1 MSMEKLNLLKDKESK
16 VFFHYLVPAVCST
29 LVTSVYLLV
38 DTLII
43 GQGVGALGIS
53 ALNIFMPF
61 FLLFNGI
68 GLLFGIGS
76 GILISSE
83 DGMGNK
89 KKANQYF
96 ATGFVSIL
104 SIAIILGLI
113 WNYYLQP
120 LCVILGANS
129 DTIDLVLEYG
139 KCIMAFA
146 PVFMMSNYFA
156 PIVRNM
162 KNPKLVMCA
171 VLTGSVLNVILD
183 YVFVFPMDMG
193 MFGAAAATVIGS
205 LTTLLVLSTHFIKK
219 QNRVKI
225 NKETISLNLLAP
237 IFKCG
242 FSSLIMEVASGF
254 VIFIFNIQILKY
266 IGNNGIV
273 VYGII
278 SNCVLV
284 GLALFNGVAQAAQP
298 IIATNFGAGLNT
310 RVKKVLKYAL
320 ITTTIIGV
328 SLFAVVFLFTGQIIK
343 VFVQANSEILSV
355 GIPALRLYLSA
366 FCIMNINILI
376 SGYFQSVGKEK
387 IAIYV
392 SIVRGF
398 LLNIILAFVL
408 PSVLPATILW
418 AIVPLS
424 ELITLIGIA
433 FYAKNSSTI
442 ENTALNEEFISA

>member
-1 MSMEKLNLLKDKESK
+1 MEKLNLLKDKESK

-328 SLFAVVFLFTGQIIK
+328 SLFAVVFLFTEQIIK

-376 SGYFQSVGKEK
+376 SSYFQSVGKEK
-387 IAIYV
+387 VAIYI
-392 SIVRGF
+392 SIIRGF
-398 LLNIILAFVL
+398 LLNIVLAFLL
-408 PSVLPATILW
+408 PSVLPSTVLW
-418 AIVPLS
+418 VVVPVS
-424 ELITLIGIA
+424 ELITLVCITV
-433 FYAKNSSTI
+433 YAKRNTSF
-442 ENTALNEEFISA
+442 ENTSLNKELISA

>member
-1 MSMEKLNLLKDKESK
+1 MEKLNLLKDKESK
-16 VFFHYLVPAVCST
+16 VFFHYLIPAICST

-376 SGYFQSVGKEK
+376 SSYFQSVGKEK
-387 IAIYV
+387 VAIYI
-392 SIVRGF
+392 SIIRGF
-398 LLNIILAFVL
+398 LLNIVLAFLL
-408 PSVLPATILW
+408 PSVLPSTVLW
-418 AIVPLS
+418 VVVPVS
-424 ELITLIGIA
+424 ELITLVCITV
-433 FYAKNSSTI
+433 YAKRNTSF
-442 ENTALNEEFISA
+442 ENTSLNKELISA

>member
-1 MSMEKLNLLKDKESK
+1 MEKLNLLRDKESK
-16 VFFHYLVPAVCST
+16 VFFHYLIPAICST

-61 FLLFNGI
+61 FLIFNGL

-76 GILISSE
+76 GILISAE

-89 KKANQYF
+89 KKSNQYF
-96 ATGFVSIL
+96 ITGLVSVVSLALVL
-104 SIAIILGLI
+104 SLI
-113 WNYYLQP
+113 WNHYLES
-120 LCVILGANS
+120 LCIFLGAND
-129 DTIDLVLEYG
+129 DTIGLVLEYG
-139 KCIMAFA
+139 KCII
-146 PVFMMSNYFA
+146 VFIMSNYLA
-156 PIVRNM
+156 PIIRNM
-162 KNPKLVMCA
+162 KNPKLVMCG
-171 VLTGSVLNVILD
+171 VLTGSFLNIILD
-183 YVFVFPMDMG
+183 YVFVFPLDMG
-193 MFGAAAATVIGS
+193 MFGAALATVIGS
-205 LTTLLVLSTHFIKK
+205 VTTVLVLSTHFIKK

-225 NKETISLNLLAP
+225 NKETISLKLVTP
-237 IFKCG
+237 ILKCG
-242 FSSLIMEVASGF
+242 FSSLIMEVANGF

-298 IIATNFGAGLNT
+298 IIATNFGAKESA
-310 RVKKVLKYAL
+310 RVKKVLKYAM
-320 ITTTIIGV
+320 ITTTIIGI
-328 SLFAVVFLFTGQIIK
+328 SLFAVVFLFTGQVIQI
-343 VFVQANSEILSV
+343 FVKANAEILSV

-433 FYAKNSSTI
+433 FYAKNSSAI
-442 ENTALNEEFISA
+442 ENTALNKEFISA

>member
-1 MSMEKLNLLKDKESK
+1 MEKLNLLKDKESK

-376 SGYFQSVGKEK
+376 SSYFQSVGKEK
-387 IAIYV
+387 VAIYI
-392 SIVRGF
+392 SIIRGF
-398 LLNIILAFVL
+398 LLNIVLAFLL
-408 PSVLPATILW
+408 PSVLPATVLW
-418 AIVPLS
+418 VVVPVS
-424 ELITLIGIA
+424 ELITLVCITV
-433 FYAKNSSTI
+433 YAKRNTSF
-442 ENTALNEEFISA
+442 ENTSLNKELISA

>member
-1 MSMEKLNLLKDKESK
+1 MEKLNLLKDKESK

-76 GILISSE
+76 GNLISSE

-113 WNYYLQP
+113 WNYYLES

-129 DTIDLVLEYG
+129 NTIDLVLEYG

-376 SGYFQSVGKEK
+376 SSYFQSVGKEK
-387 IAIYV
+387 VAIYI
-392 SIVRGF
+392 SIIRGF
-398 LLNIILAFVL
+398 LLNIVLAFVL
-408 PSVLPATILW
+408 PSVLPATVLW
-418 AIVPLS
+418 VVVPVS
-424 ELITLIGIA
+424 ELITLVCITV
-433 FYAKNSSTI
+433 YAKRNTSF
-442 ENTALNEEFISA
+442 ENTSLNKELISA

>member
-1 MSMEKLNLLKDKESK
+1 MEKLNLLRDKESK
-16 VFFHYLVPAVCST
+16 VFFHYLIPAVCST

-76 GILISSE
+76 GILISAE

-96 ATGFVSIL
+96 ITGFVSIL
-104 SIAIILGLI
+104 TVAIILCLI
-113 WNYYLQP
+113 WNHYLEP

-129 DTIDLVLEYG
+129 DTINLVLEYG
-139 KCIMAFA
+139 KCIMMFA

-156 PIVRNM
+156 PIIRNM

-171 VLTGSVLNVILD
+171 VLTGSLLNIVLD
-183 YVFVFPMDMG
+183 YVFVFPMNMG

-205 LTTLLVLSTHFIKK
+205 ATTLLVLSTHFIKK

-237 IFKCG
+237 ILKCG
-242 FSSLIMEVASGF
+242 FSSLIMEVANGF

-298 IIATNFGAGLNT
+298 IIATNFGAGLNA
-310 RVKKVLKYAL
+310 RVKKVLKYAM
-320 ITTTIIGV
+320 TTTAIIGF
-328 SLFAVVFLFTGQIIK
+328 SLFAVVFLFTGQVIQ
-343 VFVQANSEILSV
+343 VFVKANAEILAV
-355 GIPALRLYLSA
+355 GIPALRIYLSA
-366 FCIMNINILI
+366 FCIMNINILV
-376 SGYFQSVGKEK
+376 SSYFQSVGKEK
-387 IAIYV
+387 V
-392 SIVRGF
+392 SIYISIIRGF
-398 LLNIILAFVL
+398 LLNIVLAFVL

-418 AIVPLS
+418 AVVPLS
-424 ELITLIGIA
+424 ELITLIFIA
-433 FYAKNSSTI
+433 FYAKRSTDI
-442 ENTALNEEFISA
+442 ENSVLNEEVVSA

>member
-1 MSMEKLNLLKDKESK
+1 MEKLNLLRDKESK
-16 VFFHYLVPAVCST
+16 VFFHYLIPAICST

-376 SGYFQSVGKEK
+376 SSYFQSVGKEK
-387 IAIYV
+387 VAIYI
-392 SIVRGF
+392 SIIRGF
-398 LLNIILAFVL
+398 LLNIVLAFLL
-408 PSVLPATILW
+408 PSVLPSTVLW
-418 AIVPLS
+418 VVVPVS
-424 ELITLIGIA
+424 ELITLVCITV
-433 FYAKNSSTI
+433 YAKRNTSF
-442 ENTALNEEFISA
+442 ENTSLNKELISA

>member
-1 MSMEKLNLLKDKESK
+1 MEKLNLLKDKESK
-16 VFFHYLVPAVCST
+16 VFFHYLIPAVCST

-76 GILISSE
+76 GILISAE

-113 WNYYLQP
+113 WNHYLEP

-183 YVFVFPMDMG
+183 YVFVFPMNMG

-205 LTTLLVLSTHFIKK
+205 ATTLLVLSTHFIKK

-237 IFKCG
+237 ILKCG
-242 FSSLIMEVASGF
+242 FSSLIMEVANGF

-298 IIATNFGAGLNT
+298 IIATNFGAGLNA
-310 RVKKVLKYAL
+310 RVKKVLKYAM
-320 ITTTIIGV
+320 ITTAIIGF
-328 SLFAVVFLFTGQIIK
+328 SLFAVVFLFTGQVIQ
-343 VFVQANSEILSV
+343 VFVKANAEILAV
-355 GIPALRLYLSA
+355 GIPALRIYLSA
-366 FCIMNINILI
+366 FCIMNINILV
-376 SGYFQSVGKEK
+376 SSYFQSVGKEK
-387 IAIYV
+387 V
-392 SIVRGF
+392 SIYISIIRGF
-398 LLNIILAFVL
+398 LLNIVLAFVL

-418 AIVPLS
+418 AVVPLS
-424 ELITLIGIA
+424 ELITLIFIA
-433 FYAKNSSTI
+433 FYAKRSTDLENSV
-442 ENTALNEEFISA
+442 LNEEVVSA

>member
-1 MSMEKLNLLKDKESK
+1 MEKLNLLKDKESK

-156 PIVRNM
+156 PTVRNM

>member
-1 MSMEKLNLLKDKESK
+1 MEKLNLLKDKESK

-113 WNYYLQP
+113 WNYYLES

-129 DTIDLVLEYG
+129 NTIDLVLEYG

-376 SGYFQSVGKEK
+376 SSYFQSVGKEK
-387 IAIYV
+387 VAIYISTRFQYNKRILIKHSV
-392 SIVRGF
+392 GICTSICTSC
-398 LLNIILAFVL
+398 N
-408 PSVLPATILW
+408 S
-418 AIVPLS
+418 
-424 ELITLIGIA
+424 TLG
-433 FYAKNSSTI
+433 SS
-442 ENTALNEEFISA
+442 SSK

>member
-1 MSMEKLNLLKDKESK
+1 MEKLNLLKDKESK

-113 WNYYLQP
+113 WNYYLES
-120 LCVILGANS
+120 LCIILGANS

-376 SGYFQSVGKEK
+376 SSYFQSVGKEK

>member
-1 MSMEKLNLLKDKESK
+1 MEKLNLLKDKESK

-376 SGYFQSVGKEK
+376 SSYFQSVGKEK

>member
-1 MSMEKLNLLKDKESK
+1 MEKLNLLRDKESK
-16 VFFHYLVPAVCST
+16 VFFHYLIPAVCST

-76 GILISSE
+76 GILISAE

-96 ATGFVSIL
+96 ITGFVSIL
-104 SIAIILGLI
+104 TVAIILCLI
-113 WNYYLQP
+113 WNHYLEP

-129 DTIDLVLEYG
+129 DTINLVLEYG
-139 KCIMAFA
+139 KCIMMFA

-156 PIVRNM
+156 PIIRNM

-171 VLTGSVLNVILD
+171 VLTGSLLNIVLD
-183 YVFVFPMDMG
+183 YVFVFPMNMG

-205 LTTLLVLSTHFIKK
+205 ATTLLVLSTHFIKK

-237 IFKCG
+237 ILKCG
-242 FSSLIMEVASGF
+242 FSSLIMEVANGF

-298 IIATNFGAGLNT
+298 IIATNFGAGLNA
-310 RVKKVLKYAL
+310 RVKKVLKYAM
-320 ITTTIIGV
+320 ITTAIIGF
-328 SLFAVVFLFTGQIIK
+328 SLFAVVFLFTGQVIQ
-343 VFVQANSEILSV
+343 VFVKANAEILAV
-355 GIPALRLYLSA
+355 GIPALRIYLSA
-366 FCIMNINILI
+366 FCIMNINILV
-376 SGYFQSVGKEK
+376 SSYFQSVGKEK
-387 IAIYV
+387 V
-392 SIVRGF
+392 SIYISIIRGF
-398 LLNIILAFVL
+398 LLNIVLAFVL

-418 AIVPLS
+418 AVVPLS
-424 ELITLIGIA
+424 ELITLIFIA
-433 FYAKNSSTI
+433 FYAKRSTDLENSV
-442 ENTALNEEFISA
+442 LNEEVVSA

>member
-1 MSMEKLNLLKDKESK
+1 MEKLNLLRDKESK
-16 VFFHYLVPAVCST
+16 VFFHYLIPAVCST

-76 GILISSE
+76 GILISAE

-96 ATGFVSIL
+96 ITGFVSIL
-104 SIAIILGLI
+104 TVAIILCLI
-113 WNYYLQP
+113 WNHYLEP

-129 DTIDLVLEYG
+129 DTINLVLEYG
-139 KCIMAFA
+139 KCIMMFA

-156 PIVRNM
+156 PIIRNM

-171 VLTGSVLNVILD
+171 VLTGSLLNIVLD
-183 YVFVFPMDMG
+183 YVFVFPMNMG

-205 LTTLLVLSTHFIKK
+205 ATTLLVLSTHFIKK

-237 IFKCG
+237 ILKCG
-242 FSSLIMEVASGF
+242 FSSLIMEVANGF

-298 IIATNFGAGLNT
+298 IIATNFGAGLNA
-310 RVKKVLKYAL
+310 RVKKVLKYAM
-320 ITTTIIGV
+320 ITTAIIGF
-328 SLFAVVFLFTGQIIK
+328 SLFAVVFLFTGQVIQ
-343 VFVQANSEILSV
+343 VFVKANAEILSV
-355 GIPALRLYLSA
+355 GIPALRIYLSA
-366 FCIMNINILI
+366 FCIMNINILV
-376 SGYFQSVGKEK
+376 SSYFQSVGKEK
-387 IAIYV
+387 V
-392 SIVRGF
+392 SIYISIIRGF
-398 LLNIILAFVL
+398 LLNIVLAFVL

-418 AIVPLS
+418 AVVPLS
-424 ELITLIGIA
+424 ELITLIFIA
-433 FYAKNSSTI
+433 FYAKRSTDI
-442 ENTALNEEFISA
+442 ENSVLNEEVVSA

>member
-1 MSMEKLNLLKDKESK
+1 MEKLNLLKDKESK

-376 SGYFQSVGKEK
+376 SSYFQSVGKEK
-387 IAIYV
+387 VAIYI
-392 SIVRGF
+392 SIIRGF
-398 LLNIILAFVL
+398 LLNIVLAFVL
-408 PSVLPATILW
+408 PSILPATVLW
-418 AIVPLS
+418 VVVPVS
-424 ELITLIGIA
+424 ELITLVCITV
-433 FYAKNSSTI
+433 YAKRNTSF
-442 ENTALNEEFISA
+442 ENTSLNKELISA

>member
-1 MSMEKLNLLKDKESK
+1 MEKLNLLKDKESK
-16 VFFHYLVPAVCST
+16 VFFHYLIPAVCST

-76 GILISSE
+76 GILISAE

-113 WNYYLQP
+113 WNYYLES

-183 YVFVFPMDMG
+183 YVFVFPMNMG

-205 LTTLLVLSTHFIKK
+205 ATTLLVLSTHFIKK

-237 IFKCG
+237 ILKCG
-242 FSSLIMEVASGF
+242 FSSLIMEVANGF

-298 IIATNFGAGLNT
+298 IIATNFGAGLNA
-310 RVKKVLKYAL
+310 RVKKVLKYAM
-320 ITTTIIGV
+320 ITTAIIGF
-328 SLFAVVFLFTGQIIK
+328 SLFAVVFLFTGQVIQ
-343 VFVQANSEILSV
+343 VFVKANAEILAV
-355 GIPALRLYLSA
+355 GIPALRIYLSA
-366 FCIMNINILI
+366 FCIMNINILV
-376 SGYFQSVGKEK
+376 SSYFQSVGKEK
-387 IAIYV
+387 V
-392 SIVRGF
+392 SIYISIIRGF
-398 LLNIILAFVL
+398 LLNIVLAFVL

-418 AIVPLS
+418 AVVPLS
-424 ELITLIGIA
+424 ELITLIFIA
-433 FYAKNSSTI
+433 FYAKRSTDLENSV
-442 ENTALNEEFISA
+442 LNEEVVSA

>member
-1 MSMEKLNLLKDKESK
+1 MEKLNLLKDKESK

-376 SGYFQSVGKEK
+376 SSYFQSVGKEK
-387 IAIYV
+387 VAIYI
-392 SIVRGF
+392 SIIRGF
-398 LLNIILAFVL
+398 LLNIVLAFLL
-408 PSVLPATILW
+408 PSVLPSTVLW
-418 AIVPLS
+418 VVVPVS
-424 ELITLIGIA
+424 ELITLVCITV
-433 FYAKNSSTI
+433 YAKRNTSF
-442 ENTALNEEFISA
+442 ENASLNKELISA

>member
-1 MSMEKLNLLKDKESK
+1 MEKLNLLKDKESK

-83 DGMGNK
+83 DGIGNK

-376 SGYFQSVGKEK
+376 SSYFQSVGKEK
-387 IAIYV
+387 VAIYI
-392 SIVRGF
+392 SIIRGF
-398 LLNIILAFVL
+398 LLNIVLAFLL
-408 PSVLPATILW
+408 PSVLPSTVLW
-418 AIVPLS
+418 VVVPVS
-424 ELITLIGIA
+424 ELITLVCITV
-433 FYAKNSSTI
+433 YAKRNTSF
-442 ENTALNEEFISA
+442 ENTSLNKELISA

>member
-1 MSMEKLNLLKDKESK
+1 MEKLNLLKDKESK

-376 SGYFQSVGKEK
+376 SSYFQSVGKEK
-387 IAIYV
+387 VAIYI
-392 SIVRGF
+392 SIIRGF
-398 LLNIILAFVL
+398 LLNIVLAFLL
-408 PSVLPATILW
+408 PSVLPSTVLW
-418 AIVPLS
+418 VVVPVS
-424 ELITLIGIA
+424 ELITLVCITV
-433 FYAKNSSTI
+433 YAKNSSTI

>member
-1 MSMEKLNLLKDKESK
+1 
-16 VFFHYLVPAVCST
+16 
-29 LVTSVYLLV
+29 
-38 DTLII
+38 
-43 GQGVGALGIS
+43 
-53 ALNIFMPF
+53 MPF

-376 SGYFQSVGKEK
+376 SSYFQSVGKEK
-387 IAIYV
+387 VAIYI
-392 SIVRGF
+392 SIIRGF
-398 LLNIILAFVL
+398 LLNIVLAFLL
-408 PSVLPATILW
+408 PSVLPSTVLW
-418 AIVPLS
+418 VVVPVS
-424 ELITLIGIA
+424 ELITLVCITV
-433 FYAKNSSTI
+433 YAKRNTSF
-442 ENTALNEEFISA
+442 ENTSLNKELISA

>member
-1 MSMEKLNLLKDKESK
+1 
-16 VFFHYLVPAVCST
+16 
-29 LVTSVYLLV
+29 
-38 DTLII
+38 
-43 GQGVGALGIS
+43 GVGALGIS

-76 GILISSE
+76 GILISAE

-96 ATGFVSIL
+96 ITGFVSIL
-104 SIAIILGLI
+104 TVAIILCLI
-113 WNYYLQP
+113 WNHYLEP

-129 DTIDLVLEYG
+129 DTINLVLEYG
-139 KCIMAFA
+139 KCIMMFA

-156 PIVRNM
+156 PIIRNM

-171 VLTGSVLNVILD
+171 VLTGSLLNIVLD
-183 YVFVFPMDMG
+183 YVFVFPMNMG

-205 LTTLLVLSTHFIKK
+205 ATTLLVLSTHFIKK

-237 IFKCG
+237 ILKCG
-242 FSSLIMEVASGF
+242 FSSLIMEVANGF

-298 IIATNFGAGLNT
+298 IIATNFGAGLNA
-310 RVKKVLKYAL
+310 RVKKVLKYAM
-320 ITTTIIGV
+320 ITTAIIGF
-328 SLFAVVFLFTGQIIK
+328 SLFAVVFLFTGQVIQ
-343 VFVQANSEILSV
+343 VFVKANAEILAV
-355 GIPALRLYLSA
+355 GIPALRIYLSA
-366 FCIMNINILI
+366 FCIMNINILV
-376 SGYFQSVGKEK
+376 SSYFQSVGKEK
-387 IAIYV
+387 V
-392 SIVRGF
+392 SIYISIIRGF
-398 LLNIILAFVL
+398 LLNIVLAFVL

-418 AIVPLS
+418 AVVPLS
-424 ELITLIGIA
+424 ELITLIFIA
-433 FYAKNSSTI
+433 FYAKRSTDIKNSV
-442 ENTALNEEFISA
+442 LNEEVVSA

>member
-1 MSMEKLNLLKDKESK
+1 MEKLNLLKDKESK
-16 VFFHYLVPAVCST
+16 VFFHYLIPAVCST

-76 GILISSE
+76 GILISAE

-96 ATGFVSIL
+96 ITGFVSIL
-104 SIAIILGLI
+104 TVAIILCLI
-113 WNYYLQP
+113 WNHYLEP

-129 DTIDLVLEYG
+129 DTINLVLEYG
-139 KCIMAFA
+139 KCIMMFA

-156 PIVRNM
+156 PIIRNM

-171 VLTGSVLNVILD
+171 VLTGSLLNIVLD
-183 YVFVFPMDMG
+183 YVFVFPMNMG

-205 LTTLLVLSTHFIKK
+205 ATTLLVLSTHFIKK

-237 IFKCG
+237 ILKCG
-242 FSSLIMEVASGF
+242 FSSLIMEVANGF

-298 IIATNFGAGLNT
+298 IIATNFGAGLNA
-310 RVKKVLKYAL
+310 RVKKVLKYAM
-320 ITTTIIGV
+320 ITTAIIGF
-328 SLFAVVFLFTGQIIK
+328 SLFAVVFLFTGQVIQ
-343 VFVQANSEILSV
+343 VFVKANAEILAV
-355 GIPALRLYLSA
+355 GIPALRIYLSA
-366 FCIMNINILI
+366 FCIMNINILV
-376 SGYFQSVGKEK
+376 SSYFQSVGKEK
-387 IAIYV
+387 V
-392 SIVRGF
+392 SIYISIIRGF
-398 LLNIILAFVL
+398 LLNIVLAFVL

-418 AIVPLS
+418 AVVPLS
-424 ELITLIGIA
+424 ELITLIFIA
-433 FYAKNSSTI
+433 FYAKRSTDI
-442 ENTALNEEFISA
+442 ENSVLNEEVVSA

>member
-1 MSMEKLNLLKDKESK
+1 MEKLNLLKDKESK

-113 WNYYLQP
+113 WNYYLES

-129 DTIDLVLEYG
+129 NTIDLVLEYG

-355 GIPALRLYLSA
+355 GILALRLYLSA

-376 SGYFQSVGKEK
+376 SSYFQSVGKEK
-387 IAIYV
+387 VAIYI
-392 SIVRGF
+392 SIIRGF
-398 LLNIILAFVL
+398 LLNIVLAFVL
-408 PSVLPATILW
+408 PSVLPATVLW
-418 AIVPLS
+418 VVVPVS
-424 ELITLIGIA
+424 ELITLVCITV
-433 FYAKNSSTI
+433 YAKRNTSF
-442 ENTALNEEFISA
+442 ENTSLNKELISA

>member
-1 MSMEKLNLLKDKESK
+1 MEKLILLKDNESK

-376 SGYFQSVGKEK
+376 SSYFQSVGKEK
-387 IAIYV
+387 VAIYI
-392 SIVRGF
+392 SIIRGF
-398 LLNIILAFVL
+398 LLNIVLAFLL
-408 PSVLPATILW
+408 PSVLPSTVLW
-418 AIVPLS
+418 VVVPVS
-424 ELITLIGIA
+424 ELITLVCITV
-433 FYAKNSSTI
+433 YAKRNTSF
-442 ENTALNEEFISA
+442 ENTSLNKELISA

>member
-1 MSMEKLNLLKDKESK
+1 MEKLNLLKDKESK

-113 WNYYLQP
+113 WNYYLES

-376 SGYFQSVGKEK
+376 SSYFQSVGKEK
-387 IAIYV
+387 VAIYI
-392 SIVRGF
+392 SIIRGF
-398 LLNIILAFVL
+398 LLNIVLAFLL
-408 PSVLPATILW
+408 PSVLPSTVLW
-418 AIVPLS
+418 VVVPVS
-424 ELITLIGIA
+424 ELITLVCITV
-433 FYAKNSSTI
+433 YAKRNTSF
-442 ENTALNEEFISA
+442 ENTSLNKELISA

>member
-1 MSMEKLNLLKDKESK
+1 MEKLNLIKDKESK

-113 WNYYLQP
+113 WNYYLES

-129 DTIDLVLEYG
+129 NTIDLVLEYG

-376 SGYFQSVGKEK
+376 SSYFQSVGKEK
-387 IAIYV
+387 VAIYI
-392 SIVRGF
+392 SIIRGF
-398 LLNIILAFVL
+398 LLNIVLAFLL
-408 PSVLPATILW
+408 PSVLPSTVLW
-418 AIVPLS
+418 VVVPVS
-424 ELITLIGIA
+424 ELITLVCITV
-433 FYAKNSSTI
+433 YAKRNTSF
-442 ENTALNEEFISA
+442 ENTSLNKELISA

>member
-1 MSMEKLNLLKDKESK
+1 MEKLNLLKDKESK

-53 ALNIFMPF
+53 ALNKFMPF

-376 SGYFQSVGKEK
+376 SSYFQSVGKEK
-387 IAIYV
+387 VAIYI
-392 SIVRGF
+392 SIIRGF
-398 LLNIILAFVL
+398 LLNIVLAFLL
-408 PSVLPATILW
+408 PSVLPSTVLW
-418 AIVPLS
+418 VVVPVS
-424 ELITLIGIA
+424 ELITLVCITV
-433 FYAKNSSTI
+433 YAKRNTSF
-442 ENTALNEEFISA
+442 ENTSLNKELISA

>member
-1 MSMEKLNLLKDKESK
+1 MEKLNLLKDKESK
-16 VFFHYLVPAVCST
+16 VFFHYLIPAVCST

-76 GILISSE
+76 GILISAE

-96 ATGFVSIL
+96 ITGFVSIL
-104 SIAIILGLI
+104 TVAIILCLI
-113 WNYYLQP
+113 WNHYLEP

-129 DTIDLVLEYG
+129 DTINLVLEYG
-139 KCIMAFA
+139 KCIMMFA

-156 PIVRNM
+156 PIIRNM

-171 VLTGSVLNVILD
+171 VLTGSLLNIVLD
-183 YVFVFPMDMG
+183 YVFVFPMNMG

-205 LTTLLVLSTHFIKK
+205 ATTLLVLSTHFIKK

-237 IFKCG
+237 ILKCG
-242 FSSLIMEVASGF
+242 FSSLIMEVANGF

-298 IIATNFGAGLNT
+298 IIATNFGAGLNA
-310 RVKKVLKYAL
+310 RVKKVLKYAM
-320 ITTTIIGV
+320 TTTAIIGF
-328 SLFAVVFLFTGQIIK
+328 SLFAVVFLFTGQVIQ
-343 VFVQANSEILSV
+343 VFVKANAEILAV
-355 GIPALRLYLSA
+355 GIPALRIYLSA
-366 FCIMNINILI
+366 FCIMNINILV
-376 SGYFQSVGKEK
+376 SSYFQSVGKEK
-387 IAIYV
+387 V
-392 SIVRGF
+392 SIYISIIRGF
-398 LLNIILAFVL
+398 LLNIVLAFVL

-418 AIVPLS
+418 AVVPLS
-424 ELITLIGIA
+424 ELITLIFIA
-433 FYAKNSSTI
+433 FYAKRSTDI
-442 ENTALNEEFISA
+442 ENSVLNEEVVSA

>member
-1 MSMEKLNLLKDKESK
+1 MEKLNLLKDKESK

-328 SLFAVVFLFTGQIIK
+328 SLFAVVLLFTGQIIK

-376 SGYFQSVGKEK
+376 SSYFQSVGKEK
-387 IAIYV
+387 VAIYI
-392 SIVRGF
+392 SIIRGF
-398 LLNIILAFVL
+398 LLNIVLAFLL
-408 PSVLPATILW
+408 PSVLPSTVLW
-418 AIVPLS
+418 VVVPVS
-424 ELITLIGIA
+424 ELITLVCITV
-433 FYAKNSSTI
+433 YAKRNTSF
-442 ENTALNEEFISA
+442 ENTSLNKELISA

>member
-1 MSMEKLNLLKDKESK
+1 MEKLNLLKDKESK

-113 WNYYLQP
+113 WNYYLES
-120 LCVILGANS
+120 LCIILGANS

-442 ENTALNEEFISA
+442 ENTALNKEFISA

>member
-1 MSMEKLNLLKDKESK
+1 MEKLNLLKDKESK

-254 VIFIFNIQILKY
+254 VIFIFNIKILKY

-376 SGYFQSVGKEK
+376 SSYFQSVGKEK
-387 IAIYV
+387 VAIYI
-392 SIVRGF
+392 SIIRGF
-398 LLNIILAFVL
+398 LLNIVLAFLL
-408 PSVLPATILW
+408 PSVLPSTVLW
-418 AIVPLS
+418 VVVPVS
-424 ELITLIGIA
+424 ELITLVCITV
-433 FYAKNSSTI
+433 YAKRNTSF
-442 ENTALNEEFISA
+442 ENTSLNKELISA

>member
-1 MSMEKLNLLKDKESK
+1 MEKLNLLKDKESK
-16 VFFHYLVPAVCST
+16 VFFHYLIPAVCST

-76 GILISSE
+76 GILISAE

-96 ATGFVSIL
+96 ITGFVSIL

-113 WNYYLQP
+113 WNYYLES

-183 YVFVFPMDMG
+183 YVFVFPMNMG

-237 IFKCG
+237 ILKCG
-242 FSSLIMEVASGF
+242 FSSLIMEVANGF

-298 IIATNFGAGLNT
+298 IIATNFGAGLNA
-310 RVKKVLKYAL
+310 RVKKVLKYAM
-320 ITTTIIGV
+320 ITTAIIGF
-328 SLFAVVFLFTGQIIK
+328 SLFAVVFLFTGQVIQ
-343 VFVQANSEILSV
+343 VFVKANAEILAV
-355 GIPALRLYLSA
+355 GIPALRIYLSA
-366 FCIMNINILI
+366 FCIMNINILV
-376 SGYFQSVGKEK
+376 SSYFQSVGKEK
-387 IAIYV
+387 V
-392 SIVRGF
+392 SIYISIIRGF
-398 LLNIILAFVL
+398 LLNIVLAFVL

-418 AIVPLS
+418 AVVPLS
-424 ELITLIGIA
+424 ELITLIFIA
-433 FYAKNSSTI
+433 FYAKRSTDLENSV
-442 ENTALNEEFISA
+442 LNEEVVSA

>member
-1 MSMEKLNLLKDKESK
+1 MEKLNLLKDKESK
-16 VFFHYLVPAVCST
+16 VFFHYLIPAVCST

-76 GILISSE
+76 GILISAE

-96 ATGFVSIL
+96 ITGFVSIL
-104 SIAIILGLI
+104 TVAIILCLI
-113 WNYYLQP
+113 WNHYLEP

-129 DTIDLVLEYG
+129 DTINLVLEYG
-139 KCIMAFA
+139 KCIMMFA

-156 PIVRNM
+156 PIIRNM

-171 VLTGSVLNVILD
+171 VLTGSLLNIVLD
-183 YVFVFPMDMG
+183 YVFVFPMNMG

-205 LTTLLVLSTHFIKK
+205 ATTLLVLSTHFIKK

-237 IFKCG
+237 ILKCG
-242 FSSLIMEVASGF
+242 FSSLIMEVANGF

-298 IIATNFGAGLNT
+298 IIATNFGAGLNA
-310 RVKKVLKYAL
+310 RVKKVLKYAM
-320 ITTTIIGV
+320 TTTAIIGF
-328 SLFAVVFLFTGQIIK
+328 SLFAVVFLFTGQVIQ
-343 VFVQANSEILSV
+343 VFVKANAEILAV
-355 GIPALRLYLSA
+355 GIPALRIYLSA
-366 FCIMNINILI
+366 FCIMNINILV
-376 SGYFQSVGKEK
+376 SSYFQSVGKEK
-387 IAIYV
+387 V
-392 SIVRGF
+392 SIYISIIRGF
-398 LLNIILAFVL
+398 LLNIVLAFVL

-418 AIVPLS
+418 AVVPLS
-424 ELITLIGIA
+424 ELITLIFIA
-433 FYAKNSSTI
+433 FYAKRSTDLENSV
-442 ENTALNEEFISA
+442 LNEEVVSA

>member
-1 MSMEKLNLLKDKESK
+1 MEKLNLLKDKESK

-355 GIPALRLYLSA
+355 GILALRLYLSA

-376 SGYFQSVGKEK
+376 SSYFQSVGKEK
-387 IAIYV
+387 VAIYI
-392 SIVRGF
+392 SIIRGF
-398 LLNIILAFVL
+398 LLNIVLAFVL
-408 PSVLPATILW
+408 PSVLPATVLW
-418 AIVPLS
+418 VVVPVS
-424 ELITLIGIA
+424 ELITLVCITV
-433 FYAKNSSTI
+433 YAKRNTSF
-442 ENTALNEEFISA
+442 ENTSLNKELISA

>member
-1 MSMEKLNLLKDKESK
+1 MEKLNLLKDKESK

-76 GILISSE
+76 GILISAE

-89 KKANQYF
+89 KKSNQYF
-96 ATGFVSIL
+96 ITGLVSVVSLALVL
-104 SIAIILGLI
+104 SLI
-113 WNYYLQP
+113 WNHYLES
-120 LCVILGANS
+120 LCIFLGAND
-129 DTIDLVLEYG
+129 DTIGLVLEYG

-376 SGYFQSVGKEK
+376 SSYFQSVGKEK
-387 IAIYV
+387 VAIYI
-392 SIVRGF
+392 SIIRGF
-398 LLNIILAFVL
+398 LLNIVLAFLL
-408 PSVLPATILW
+408 PSVLPSTVLW
-418 AIVPLS
+418 VVVPVS
-424 ELITLIGIA
+424 ELITLVCITV
-433 FYAKNSSTI
+433 YAKRNTSF
-442 ENTALNEEFISA
+442 ENTSLNKELISA